1 MTVRKG
7 SRTFPALTSPP
18 TLDSSV
24 ARQGAVAAF
33 TAYLL
38 WGTLPIYWKLLE
50 GIPVDEL
57 MAHRIIWTLVAV
69 LGFQIARGQ
78 FGALR
83 ETFAVPANRR
93 AHFRGGIFVTLN
105 WGIFVWA
112 LLHDQVIE
120 ASLGYFLV
128 PLVSAALGRIL
139 FQERLQRLQKLALGL
154 AGLGVAVL
162 FLQIDN
168 PPWVS
173 LGIAASWCC
182 YGVGRKRS
190 NASAINGLGLEMTFV
205 APFALFY
212 VGWLTLQGTS
222 SFGTVAWTTDVTMMG
237 TGIISMVPLVL
248 FAFATRR
255 LTYTTLGLLQYVAPT
270 CQFLMGWLVFNEP
283 FVGIRIVGFVLIWV
297 GIACYT
303 ASTIRRQMASTA

>member
-7 SRTFPALTSPP
+7 SRTLLALTTPSP
-18 TLDSSV
+18 LDPYT
-24 ARQGAVAAF
+24 ARRGAVAAF

-38 WGTLPIYWKLLE
+38 WGTLPVYWKLLE

-69 LGFQIARGQ
+69 LVFQIARGR

-105 WGIFVWA
+105 WGIFIWA
-112 LLHDQVIE
+112 LLHEQVIE

-128 PLVSAALGRIL
+128 PFVSAALGRIL

-154 AGLGVAVL
+154 AAIGVAVL

-190 NASAINGLGLEMTFV
+190 DASAINGLALEMIFV
-205 APFALFY
+205 APLALLY
-212 VGWLTLQGTS
+212 LGWLSLQGTRRGDLPTPRWACFNTWPPPV
-222 SFGTVAWTTDVTMMG
+222 SF
-237 TGIISMVPLVL
+237 
-248 FAFATRR
+248 
-255 LTYTTLGLLQYVAPT
+255 
-270 CQFLMGWLVFNEP
+270 
-283 FVGIRIVGFVLIWV
+283 
-297 GIACYT
+297 
-303 ASTIRRQMASTA
+303 